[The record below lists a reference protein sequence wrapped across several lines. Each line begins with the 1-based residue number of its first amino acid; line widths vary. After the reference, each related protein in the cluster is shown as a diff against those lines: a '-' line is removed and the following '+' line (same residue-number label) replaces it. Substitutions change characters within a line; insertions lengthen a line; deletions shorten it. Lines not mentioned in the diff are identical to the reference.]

1 MGKKIKRANFWI
13 RRKSHLPLLVIGS
26 IVILLLFFNDETS
39 LSLNLK
45 YEREIREL
53 TEQIKLC
60 RDSTQYYKEK
70 RMAIESGDDDLEHI
84 AREQYHMQ
92 RPTEDVFIV
101 H

>member
-60 RDSTQYYKEK
+60 RDSAQYYKEK

>member
-60 RDSTQYYKEK
+60 CDSAQYYKEK

>member
-1 MGKKIKRANFWI
+1 
-13 RRKSHLPLLVIGS
+13 LVIGS

-60 RDSTQYYKEK
+60 CDSAQYYKEK